1 MRNTSQD
8 AVPENTVSAQEK
20 SIREELEEEIERDLE
35 QEIIDQMCRLTRH
48 LQSLYQHKDRREL
61 IINGSSSYIYQ
72 SPTENAVLSEMNIS
86 VRLDGQC
93 RIDITKFEQHAS
105 PVQVRSWPDI
115 DPPEKRK
122 GSPKRKQRDTVYLS
136 KQQNHPIVPWR

>member
-1 MRNTSQD
+1 ML
-8 AVPENTVSAQEK
+8 AVRGNTVSAEEK

-35 QEIIDQMCRLTRH
+35 QEIIDQMFRLTRR

-61 IINGSSSYIYQ
+61 INGSPSYIYQ
-72 SPTENAVLSEMNIS
+72 WPTANAILSEMNIS

-93 RIDITKFEQHAS
+93 RIDITKVEQHAD
-105 PVQVRSWPDI
+105 PVQVRSWPDT

-122 GSPKRKQRDTVYLS
+122 GSPMRKRGIRFISASNKTIQLCPGD
-136 KQQNHPIVPWR
+136 K